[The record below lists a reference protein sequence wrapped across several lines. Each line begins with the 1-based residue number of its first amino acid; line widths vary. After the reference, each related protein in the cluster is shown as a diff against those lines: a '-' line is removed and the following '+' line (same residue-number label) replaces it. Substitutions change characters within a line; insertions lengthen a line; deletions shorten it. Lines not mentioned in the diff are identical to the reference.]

1 MALSGSVSTNAGEDG
16 RYYKLSWTA
25 TQSIDNNTSTIS
37 WTLEA
42 KGAGSSWLAE
52 RTVYVNIDGS
62 SVYSK
67 SAYTERYAGTVASG
81 TKTLSHNSDGTRS
94 FSVSLGAA
102 VYYSSV
108 TCTGS
113 DSFTLNTIARKSD
126 LTVGNGTLGSSQTI
140 SASRKSSSFTHTLT
154 WKCGSYSGTIASKS
168 SSTSWSFKPQL
179 KLAEGSPNGTSVY
192 CSFTLTTYNGSSS
205 IGSVTKSVQLSIPSG
220 VVPTCRLELSDA
232 KGYAATYGGYI
243 QGQSTLSVNVNA
255 EGEYGSTISTYS
267 TSANGSTYTSKTFET
282 QPLKTSGSNTI
293 SATVKDSRG
302 RTASASSSI
311 TVLPY
316 SMPKILS
323 LSVYRCNS
331 DGTENDRGSYAKIVL
346 EYSVTSLSNQN
357 TNSAVLKYKKTSESV
372 WTPITITPTSYN
384 MSYETVISADDGSA
398 YDILLEVTDAFATST
413 SKTSVSTGFCLYHI
427 PASGKGITYGGIAD
441 SDGFNVHMEAH
452 FSKNTHFSS
461 GMTEDIRFH
470 PSGDCNTLLTSGNY
484 YIGSSGQNKPGDGVN
499 GWLTVKSFNDG
510 AYCYQ
515 EYMTNQGI
523 RYRRMRDNGTWGSW
537 IQDSAHDI
545 VISHGTTGN
554 WRFTKWASGDAEL
567 WYYGTVKPTST
578 STIGNGIYTNII
590 SLKAPFGVTGNVCIT
605 GTAQNLYFISNTD
618 WSYTNKT
625 ISFRLQRQ
633 ASMSLGALEVMLYVS
648 GKWKV

>member
-1 MALSGSVSTNAGEDG
+1 MALSGSVSTNPGEDG

-25 TQSIDNNTSTIS
+25 TQSIANNTSTIS

-42 KGAGSSWLAE
+42 KGAGSSWIAE

-168 SSTSWSFKPQL
+168 SSTSWSFKPEL

-205 IGSVTKSVQLSIPSG
+205 VGSVTKSVQLSIPSS
-220 VVPTCRLELSDA
+220 VVPTCSLKLSDA

-243 QGQSTLSVNVNA
+243 QGQSSLSVTVNA
-255 EGEYGSTISTYS
+255 EGKYGSTISTYS

-282 QPLKTSGSNTI
+282 GPLKTSGSNKINT
-293 SATVKDSRG
+293 TVKDSRG
-302 RTASASSSI
+302 RTVSASSSI
-311 TVLPY
+311 TVIPY
-316 SMPKILS
+316 SMPKISS

-331 DGTENDRGSYAKIVL
+331 NGTENDRGSYAKIVL
-346 EYSVTSLSNQN
+346 EYSVTSLSNKN

-384 MSYETVISADDGSA
+384 MSYETVIAADDGSA

-427 PASGKGITYGGIAD
+427 PASGKGITYGGIAE

-452 FSKNTHFSS
+452 FSENTHFSS

-515 EYMTNQGI
+515 EYMTYQGI
-523 RYRRMRDNGTWGSW
+523 RYRRMRDNGTWSSW

-567 WYYGTVKPTST
+567 WYYGDVTPTST
-578 STIGNGIYTNII
+578 STIGNGVYTNII
-590 SLKAPFGVTGNVCIT
+590 YITAPFGVTGNVCIT

-618 WSYTNKT
+618 WSYANKT

-633 ASMSLGALEVMLYVS
+633 KAMALGATTVMLYVS

>member
-25 TQSIDNNTSTIS
+25 TQSITNNTSTIS

-220 VVPTCRLELSDA
+220 VVPTCRLVLSDA

-293 SATVKDSRG
+293 STTVKDSRG
-302 RTASASSSI
+302 RTASASSRI

-346 EYSVTSLSNQN
+346 EYSVTSLSNKN
-357 TNSAVLKYKKTSESV
+357 TNSAVLKYKKSSESV

-384 MSYETVISADDGSA
+384 MSYETVIAADDGSA

-427 PASGKGITYGGIAD
+427 PASGKGITYGGIAE
-441 SDGFNVHMEAH
+441 SDGFNVHMKAH
-452 FSKNTHFSS
+452 FSENTHFSN
-461 GMTEDIRFH
+461 GITEDIRFH

-605 GTAQNLYFISNTD
+605 GTAQNLYFLSNTD
-618 WSYTNKT
+618 WSYANKT

-633 ASMSLGALEVMLYVS
+633 TSMTLGALEVMIYVS

>member
-81 TKTLSHNSDGTRS
+81 KTTLSHNSDGTRS

-282 QPLKTSGSNTI
+282 QPLKTSGNNTI

-302 RTASASSSI
+302 RTASASLSI

-357 TNSAVLKYKKTSESV
+357 TNAAVLKYKKTSESA

-384 MSYETVISADDGSA
+384 MSYETVIAADDGSA
-398 YDILLEVTDAFATST
+398 YDILLEVTDAFTTST

-427 PASGKGITYGGIAD
+427 PASGKGITYGGIAE
-441 SDGFNVHMEAH
+441 SDGFNVHMKAH
-452 FSKNTHFSS
+452 FSEDAHFSN
-461 GMTEDIRFH
+461 GITEDIRAY
-470 PSGDCNTLLTSGNY
+470 PSGDCNTFLTSGNY

-499 GWLTVKSFNDG
+499 GWLTVKSFNG
-510 AYCYQ
+510 GEYCYQ
-515 EYMTNQGI
+515 EYVTYQGV
-523 RYRRMRDNGTWGSW
+523 RYFRMRDNGTWGTW
-537 IQDSAHDI
+537 IQNSAHDI

-567 WYYGTVKPTST
+567 WYYGTVTPTSA
-578 STIGNGIYTNII
+578 STIGSGIYTNII
-590 SLKAPFGVTGNVCIT
+590 SLTAPFGVTGNVCIT

-618 WSYTNKT
+618 WSYAKKT

-633 ASMSLGALEVMLYVS
+633 ASMKLGALEVMLYVS

>member
-25 TQSIDNNTSTIS
+25 TQSIANNTSTIS

-232 KGYAATYGGYI
+232 KDYAATYGGYI

-357 TNSAVLKYKKTSESV
+357 TNSAVLKYKKSSESV

-384 MSYETVISADDGSA
+384 MSYETVIAADDGSA

-427 PASGKGITYGGIAD
+427 PASGKGITYGGIAE
-441 SDGFNVHMEAH
+441 SDGFNVNMEAH
-452 FSKNTHFSS
+452 FYENTHFSS
-461 GMTEDIRFH
+461 GMTEDIQFH
-470 PSGDCNTLLTSGNY
+470 PSGDCNNLLTSGNY

-578 STIGNGIYTNII
+578 SAIGNGIYTNII

-605 GTAQNLYFISNTD
+605 GTAQNLYFLSNTD
-618 WSYTNKT
+618 WSYANKT

-633 ASMSLGALEVMLYVS
+633 ASMTLGALEVMLYVS

>member
-1 MALSGSVSTNAGEDG
+1 MALSGSVSTNTGEDG
-16 RYYKLSWTA
+16 RYYELSWTA
-25 TQSIDNNTSTIS
+25 TQSITNNTSTIS
-37 WTLEA
+37 WTLTA

-52 RTVYVNIDGS
+52 RTVYVNIDGA

-67 SAYTERYAGTVASG
+67 SAYTERYAGKVASG
-81 TKTLSHNSDGTRS
+81 TKTLTHNSDGTKS

-102 VYYSSV
+102 VYYNSV

-113 DSFTLNTIARKSD
+113 KSFTLDTIARKSD
-126 LTVGNGTLGSSQTI
+126 LTVANGTLGSSQTI

-154 WKCGSYSGTIASKS
+154 WKCGVYSGTIATKS
-168 SSTSWSFKPQL
+168 SSTSWTFTPEL
-179 KLAEGSPNGTSVY
+179 KLAEGAPNGASVY

-205 IGSVTKSVQLSIPSG
+205 IGSVTKSVQLAIPSS
-220 VVPTCRLELSDA
+220 VVPTCSLELSDG
-232 KGYAATYGGYI
+232 KGYSTTYGGYI
-243 QGQSTLSVNVNA
+243 QGQSTLSVTVNA
-255 EGEYGSTISTYS
+255 TGKYSSTISAYS

-316 SMPKILS
+316 SMPKIS
-323 LSVYRCNS
+323 YLSVYRCNA
-331 DGTENDRGSYAKIVL
+331 DGTENDRGSYAKVSL
-346 EYSVTSLSNQN
+346 EYSITSLSNQN
-357 TNSAVLKYKKTSESV
+357 TNTAVLKYKKTSESV
-372 WTPITITPTSYN
+372 WTSITITPTSYD
-384 MSYETVISADDGSA
+384 MSYETIIEADDGSA

-427 PASGKGITYGGIAD
+427 PASGKGITYGGIAE

-452 FSKNTHFSS
+452 FSENTHFSS
-461 GMTEDIRFH
+461 GMTEDIRSH

-515 EYMTNQGI
+515 EYMTYQGI

-554 WRFTKWASGDAEL
+554 WTFTKWASGDAEL
-567 WYYGTVKPTST
+567 WYKGNVKPTST
-578 STIGNGIYTNII
+578 ATVGNGVYTNII
-590 SLKAPFGVTGNVCIT
+590 SLTAPFGVTGNVCIT
-605 GTAQNLYFISNTD
+605 GTAQNLYFLSNTD
-618 WSYTNKT
+618 WSYANKT

-633 ASMSLGALEVMLYVS
+633 TAMTLDAVTVMLHVS
-648 GKWKV
+648 GKWQV

>member
-25 TQSIDNNTSTIS
+25 TQSIANNTSTIS

-154 WKCGSYSGTIASKS
+154 WKCGSYSGTMASKS
-168 SSTSWSFKPQL
+168 SSTSWSFTPEL

-205 IGSVTKSVQLSIPSG
+205 IGSVTKSVQLSIPSS
-220 VVPTCRLELSDA
+220 VVPTCSLKLSDA

-243 QGQSTLSVNVNA
+243 QGQSTLSVTVNA
-255 EGEYGSTISTYS
+255 AGKYGSTISAYS

-282 QPLKTSGSNTI
+282 GPLKTSGSNTI
-293 SATVKDSRG
+293 NTTVKDSRG
-302 RTASASSSI
+302 RTVSASSSI
-311 TVLPY
+311 TVIPY
-316 SMPKILS
+316 SMPKISS

-346 EYSVTSLSNQN
+346 EYSVTSLSNKN

-372 WTPITITPTSYN
+372 WTQITITPTSYN
-384 MSYETVISADDGSA
+384 MSYETVIAADDGSA
-398 YDILLEVTDAFATST
+398 YDILLEVTDAFTTST

-427 PASGKGITYGGIAD
+427 PASGKGITYGGIAE
-441 SDGFNVHMEAH
+441 SDGFNVHMKAH
-452 FSKNTHFSS
+452 FSEDAHFSN
-461 GMTEDIRFH
+461 GITEDIRIY

-484 YIGSSGQNKPGDGVN
+484 YIGSLGKNKPGDGAD
-499 GWLTVKSFNDG
+499 GWLTVKSFNG
-510 AYCYQ
+510 GEYCYQ
-515 EYMTNQGI
+515 EYVTYKGA
-523 RYRRMRDNGTWGSW
+523 RYFRMRDNGTWGTW
-537 IQDSAHDI
+537 IRSSAYDI
-545 VISHGTTGN
+545 VVDHGTSGN

-567 WYYGTVKPTST
+567 WYYGTVTPTST
-578 STIGNGIYTNII
+578 SAIGSGIYTNII
-590 SLKAPFGVTGNVCIT
+590 SLTAPFGVTGNVCIT
-605 GTAQNLYFISNTD
+605 GTAQNLYFLSNTD
-618 WSYTNKT
+618 WSYANKT

-633 ASMSLGALEVMLYVS
+633 KAMTLGALEVMLYVS

>member
-16 RYYKLSWTA
+16 RYYELSWTA
-25 TQSIDNNTSTIS
+25 SQSIANNTSTIS

-42 KGAGSSWLAE
+42 KGAGSSWIAE

-154 WKCGSYSGTIASKS
+154 WKCGSYSGTIASES
-168 SSTSWSFKPQL
+168 SSTSWSFTPEL
-179 KLAEGSPNGTSVY
+179 KLAEGAPNGTSIY

-205 IGSVTKSVQLSIPSG
+205 IGSVTKSVQLSIPSSI
-220 VVPTCRLELSDA
+220 VPTCSLELSDA
-232 KGYAATYGGYI
+232 KGYATTYGGYI
-243 QGQSTLSVNVNA
+243 QGQSTLSVTVNA
-255 EGEYGSTISTYS
+255 AGKYGSTISTYS
-267 TSANGSTYTSKTFET
+267 TSVNGSTYTSKIFET
-282 QPLKTSGSNTI
+282 EPLKTSGSNTI
-293 SATVKDSRG
+293 NTTIKDSRG
-302 RTASASSSI
+302 RIVSASSSI
-311 TVLPY
+311 TVIPY
-316 SMPKILS
+316 SMPKISS

-346 EYSVTSLSNQN
+346 EYSVTSLSDQN

-372 WTPITITPTSYN
+372 WIPITITPTSYN
-384 MSYETVISADDGSA
+384 MTYETVIAADDGSA
-398 YDILLEVTDAFATST
+398 YDILLEVTDAFTTST

-427 PASGKGITYGGIAD
+427 PASGKGITYGGIAE
-441 SDGFNVHMEAH
+441 SDGFNVHMKAH
-452 FSKNTHFSS
+452 FSEDTHFSK
-461 GMTEDIRFH
+461 GITEDIQTH

-484 YIGSSGQNKPGDGVN
+484 YIGSLGQNKPGDGAD
-499 GWLTVKSFNDG
+499 GWLTVKSFNG
-510 AYCYQ
+510 GEYCYQ
-515 EYMTNQGI
+515 EYVTYQGA
-523 RYRRMRDNGTWGSW
+523 RYFRMRDNGTWGTW
-537 IQDSAHDI
+537 IQNSAYDI
-545 VISHGTTGN
+545 VIDHGTAEN

-567 WYYGTVKPTST
+567 WYYGDVTPTST
-578 STIGNGIYTNII
+578 DAIGSGVYTNII
-590 SLKAPFGVTGNVCIT
+590 SLTAPFGVTGNVCIT
-605 GTAQNLYFISNTD
+605 GTAANLYFISNAD
-618 WSYTNKT
+618 WSYANKT

-633 ASMSLGALEVMLYVS
+633 AAMTIGVVEVMLYVS